1 MVNRELT
8 PYEEIDEIFQLAF
21 ELSPADETELVW
33 LERRHGRASSDPAAP
48 AYLEPSRLTVL
59 VRVVEN
65 GRVGWH
71 RTDSGGVG
79 DVEIALRQALA
90 LATSQPKARRL
101 PVLPTPGEAAE
112 AAAEQAGAPPLF
124 DPEIAA
130 LTVDRARRRAQE
142 FCRAGAASFAGGA
155 GAGLGGGAGEE
166 AVLRWGQTQI
176 AVANNHGLV
185 RLAEST
191 EITLQFRSG
200 RGPQA
205 GWAAGSA
212 RSLADLDGA
221 AIVQRARSRVSWQPL
236 AQPPATERLPLVLS
250 AEAVCELLNVL
261 NIFAL
266 AGRAYLDGTSFLAR
280 HRNVQVFDR
289 NFHLRDD
296 AGALPGLPF
305 PFDFEGTRK
314 RPLDLITFGKPS
326 LPALSQQQSGEAGLE
341 PTAQSVGGQDAL
353 FGNLFLLPGEL
364 DEAGLLQTAEGG
376 IYVGW
381 LDRPECYEP
390 NQLRVRALAR
400 GVRRIE
406 NGRLGAPLPDL
417 VWDESLLHAFAR
429 LRGIG
434 KEMVVRSMPSTPM
447 GAIAAPTLV
456 LEEANKLDPVREQVE
471 GQTEATALALLPS
484 PATAMTGSL
493 PLPDDAR
500 PLLEASYGPDGT
512 DGTETLVGTIGFFV
526 EPSESPFADLEGE
539 VSLEGEGLLEELEDP
554 SGTEELSDTAFEVDP
569 DELG

>member
-1 MVNRELT
+1 MAKDLLT
-8 PYEEIDEIFQLAF
+8 PYERIDEVFQRAF

-59 VRVVEN
+59 VRVAVG

-71 RTDSGGVG
+71 RTESGGHG
-79 DVEIALRQALA
+79 DVEIALRQAMA
-90 LATSQPKARRL
+90 LATTKSKARRL
-101 PVLPTPGEAAE
+101 PVLPTPGELIELSA
-112 AAAEQAGAPPLF
+112 PLF

-130 LTVDRARRRAQE
+130 LTVDKARRRAQDL
-142 FCRAGAASFAGGA
+142 CRGGFGA
-155 GAGLGGGAGEE
+155 AGLGAAGMAGQGGGLSGGHSGAGEE
-166 AVLRWGQTQI
+166 AILRWGQTQI
-176 AVANNHGLV
+176 AVANTHGLA
-185 RLAEST
+185 RMAEAT
-191 EITLQFRSG
+191 EASLQFRSG

-212 RSLADLDGA
+212 RSLAGLGGPE
-221 AIVQRARSRVSWQPL
+221 IVQRARGRVSWLPP
-236 AQPPATERLPLVLS
+236 AEPPATERLPLMLS

-296 AGALPGLPF
+296 AGAMPGLPF
-305 PFDFEGTRK
+305 PFDFEGMSK

-326 LPALSQQQSGEAGLE
+326 LPALSHQQSGEAGLE
-341 PTAQSVGGQDAL
+341 PTAQSVGGHDAL

-364 DEAGLLQTAEGG
+364 DEPGLLQTAEGG

-400 GVRRIE
+400 GVRLIE
-406 NGRLGAPLPDL
+406 NGKLGAPLPDL

-429 LRGIG
+429 LRGVG
-434 KEMVVRSMPSTPM
+434 RELVVRSMPSTPL
-447 GAIAAPTLV
+447 GGIAAPSLV

-471 GQTEATALALLPS
+471 GQTEATALALLPP
-484 PATAMTGSL
+484 PAKLTAPIILSEVLRTEVVRFAFDASLEAGGEEADAESEGEGGEDDSGSL
-493 PLPDDAR
+493 TIAD
-500 PLLEASYGPDGT
+500 
-512 DGTETLVGTIGFFV
+512 TIGFFAGALDDPPGGF
-526 EPSESPFADLEGE
+526 EPPD
-539 VSLEGEGLLEELEDP
+539 EDP
-554 SGTEELSDTAFEVDP
+554 D
-569 DELG
+569 

>member
-1 MVNRELT
+1 MASSELT
-8 PYEEIDEIFQLAF
+8 PYEEIDEVFRLAL

-33 LERRHGRASSDPAAP
+33 LERRHGRASSDPEAP
-48 AYLEPSRLTVL
+48 AFLEPARLTVL

-71 RTDSGGVG
+71 RTESGGPG

-101 PVLPTPGEAAE
+101 PVLPTPGDGEGPGPLPA
-112 AAAEQAGAPPLF
+112 LF
-124 DPEIAA
+124 DPEVAG
-130 LTVDRARRRAQE
+130 LTVESARRLAQE
-142 FCRAGAASFAGGA
+142 FCRSGFGEGGGGA
-155 GAGLGGGAGEE
+155 GGQAPQSTSGEE

-176 AVANNHGLV
+176 AVVNNHGLA
-185 RLAEST
+185 RMAEAT
-191 EITLQFRSG
+191 EISLLFRSG

-205 GWAAGSA
+205 GRAAGSA
-212 RSLADLDGA
+212 RSLAGLGGA
-221 AIVQRARSRVSWQPL
+221 AIVARARSRVSWLPL
-236 AQPPATERLPLVLS
+236 AEPPAAERLPLVLA

-261 NIFAL
+261 NIHAF
-266 AGRAYLDGTSFLAR
+266 AGRAYLEGTSFLAR

-296 AGALPGLPF
+296 AAALPGLPF
-305 PFDFEGTRK
+305 PFDFEGMRK
-314 RPLDLITFGKPS
+314 RPLELITFGKPS

-341 PTAQSVGGQDAL
+341 GTAASVGGQDAL
-353 FGNLFLLPGEL
+353 FGNLFLSPGEL
-364 DEAGLLQTAEGG
+364 DLGGLLETAEGG

-406 NGRLGAPLPDL
+406 NGKLGAPLPDL

-429 LRGIG
+429 LRGLG
-434 KEMVVRSMPSTPM
+434 NDVVVRSMPSTPL

-471 GQTEATALALLPS
+471 GQTEATALAMLPP
-484 PATAMTGSL
+484 PAKATLTLTLPEESRVFENPFGRDATGDAA
-493 PLPDDAR
+493 PD
-500 PLLEASYGPDGT
+500 YGDTEGSGPGT
-512 DGTETLVGTIGFFV
+512 DTLLISIGLV
-526 EPSESPFADLEGE
+526 AELAAEPGAPFGGDLDGELDGELEGQP
-539 VSLEGEGLLEELEDP
+539 G
-554 SGTEELSDTAFEVDP
+554 
-569 DELG
+569 DEPTFDDDEPG

>member
-1 MVNRELT
+1 MAKDLFT
-8 PYEEIDEIFQLAF
+8 PYERIDEIFQRAF

-59 VRVVEN
+59 VRVALG

-71 RTDSGGVG
+71 RTESGGHG

-90 LATSQPKARRL
+90 LATTKTKARRL
-101 PVLPTPGEAAE
+101 PVLPTPGESLDF
-112 AAAEQAGAPPLF
+112 GAPLF
-124 DPEIAA
+124 DPEIAG
-130 LTVDRARRRAQE
+130 LTVDKARRRAQDL
-142 FCRAGAASFAGGA
+142 CRGGFGAAGMTGQGNGNGGSHS
-155 GAGLGGGAGEE
+155 GAGEE
-166 AVLRWGQTQI
+166 AILRWGQTQI
-176 AVANNHGLV
+176 AVANTHGLA
-185 RLAEST
+185 RMAEAT
-191 EITLQFRSG
+191 EASLQFRSG

-212 RSLADLDGA
+212 RSLAGLGGPE
-221 AIVQRARSRVSWQPL
+221 IVQRARGRVSWL
-236 AQPPATERLPLVLS
+236 PPAEPPAAERLPLMLS

-296 AGALPGLPF
+296 AGAMPGLPF
-305 PFDFEGTRK
+305 PFDFEGMSK
-314 RPLDLITFGKPS
+314 RPLELITHGKPS
-326 LPALSQQQSGEAGLE
+326 LPALSHLQSGEAGLE

-364 DEAGLLQTAEGG
+364 DEAGLLQAAEGG

-400 GVRRIE
+400 GVRLIE

-429 LRGIG
+429 LRGVG
-434 KEMVVRSMPSTPM
+434 RELVVRSMPSTPL
-447 GAIAAPTLV
+447 GGIAAPSLV
-456 LEEANKLDPVREQVE
+456 LEEANKLDPVREVVE
-471 GQTEATALALLPS
+471 GQTEATALALLPP
-484 PATAMTGSL
+484 PAKLTAPIVLSESLRTEEVRFAFDASLEAAEAGADEAAGEIAGESDGGDDSAEDTDSL
-493 PLPDDAR
+493 PMAD
-500 PLLEASYGPDGT
+500 
-512 DGTETLVGTIGFFV
+512 TIGFF
-526 EPSESPFADLEGE
+526 AGALD
-539 VSLEGEGLLEELEDP
+539 DP
-554 SGTEELSDTAFEVDP
+554 SGGFEP
-569 DELG
+569 PGEDEQ

>member
-1 MVNRELT
+1 MPKRELT
-8 PYEEIDEIFQLAF
+8 PYEQIDDVFQLAF

-33 LERRHGRASSDPAAP
+33 LERRHGRVSSEAGAP
-48 AYLEPSRLTVL
+48 AYQEPARLTVL

-71 RTDSGGVG
+71 RTESGGVG

-101 PVLPTPGEAAE
+101 PVLPTPDDAIETSAA
-112 AAAEQAGAPPLF
+112 LF
-124 DPEIAA
+124 DPEIAG
-130 LTVDRARRRAQE
+130 LTIDKARRWAQDL
-142 FCRAGAASFAGGA
+142 CRGGPA
-155 GAGLGGGAGEE
+155 AGEE
-166 AVLRWGQTQI
+166 AILRWGQTQI
-176 AVANNHGLV
+176 AIANNHGLA
-185 RLAEST
+185 RMAEST
-191 EITLQFRSG
+191 EISLLFRSG

-212 RSLADLDGA
+212 RSLAALGGEAIA
-221 AIVQRARSRVSWQPL
+221 ARARQRASNLPL
-236 AQPPATERLPLVLS
+236 ADPPNTERLPLMLS

-266 AGRAYLDGTSFLAR
+266 AGRAYLEGTSFLAR

-289 NFHLRDD
+289 SFHLRDD
-296 AGALPGLPF
+296 AAALPGLPF
-305 PFDFEGTRK
+305 PFDFEGMRK
-314 RPLDLITFGKPS
+314 RPLELITFGKPT
-326 LPALSQQQSGEAGLE
+326 LPALSQHQSGEAGLE

-353 FGNLFLLPGEL
+353 FGNLFLQPGEA
-364 DEAGLLQTAEGG
+364 DEAALLQAAEGG

-429 LRGIG
+429 LRGVG
-434 KEMVVRSMPSTPM
+434 QDVVVRSMPSTPL
-447 GAIAAPTLV
+447 GAIAAPSLV
-456 LEEANKLDPVREQVE
+456 LEEANKLDPVRVQVE
-471 GQTEATALALLPS
+471 GQTEATALALLPP
-484 PATAMTGSL
+484 PAPAAA
-493 PLPDDAR
+493 PLR
-500 PLLEASYGPDGT
+500 
-512 DGTETLVGTIGFFV
+512 
-526 EPSESPFADLEGE
+526 EPSAEVTRPRFAEVAAATTTAAAAAASAAEVEAENLGSDSGESSTFFGLDEGADSPFADLDGE
-539 VSLEGEGLLEELEDP
+539 TGSELADESGSSDELSGAEDLSGTHFEELD
-554 SGTEELSDTAFEVDP
+554 
-569 DELG
+569 